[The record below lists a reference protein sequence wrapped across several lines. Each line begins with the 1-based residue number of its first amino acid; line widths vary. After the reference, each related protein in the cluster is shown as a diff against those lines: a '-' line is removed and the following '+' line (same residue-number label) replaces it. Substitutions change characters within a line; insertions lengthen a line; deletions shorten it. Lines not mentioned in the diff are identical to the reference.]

1 MRPLKYKNETKKL
14 FIFPAII
21 AADTFYIVSKKILDL
36 HVVVLGV
43 VNIYKVLRGCC
54 ANSYL
59 KVFW

>member
-43 VNIYKVLRGCC
+43 VNI
-54 ANSYL
+54 
-59 KVFW
+59 